1 MNYCSECG
9 TEVEGDETYCPECG
23 TKINEPTTNEKSG
36 QDGESKEDDE
46 TLGISHDETNH
57 AIALFFAAIW
67 IIFGFVLFV
76 ETVIG
81 GILMIAAGLI
91 TTRRVRNRLGWE
103 IPTAGIA
110 VILILSMAG
119 AGMMI
124 PSENVGTDTEPSD
137 TVNEPDTDGD
147 GGGTGNGQSAST
159 DAVTHEIGETFT
171 VGSGDRSVEYTV
183 EEATTAD
190 SIGTSFASS
199 EADGTFVVV
208 RLTIENSGTEPFM
221 VTNDHLSLIDEEGRT
236 FSAATGAGVY
246 MSQDDR
252 FEAESLSF
260 EELQPGLSITR
271 NVIYDVSS
279 GQGYGLRVEGT
290 SMFSTADPHYVPL
303 GQAG

>member
-9 TEVEGDETYCPECG
+9 TEVEGNESYCPECG
-23 TKINEPTTNEKSG
+23 ADLNSTQSENIQKEPGPEDT
-36 QDGESKEDDE
+36 QEDDE
-46 TLGISHDETNH
+46 FITDGQAIGITILFLVGITVVG
-57 AIALFFAAIW
+57 IAQ
-67 IIFGFVLFV
+67 VPTDSV
-76 ETVIG
+76 ETEQPPSSN
-81 GILMIAAGLI
+81 
-91 TTRRVRNRLGWE
+91 TENQ
-103 IPTAGIA
+103 
-110 VILILSMAG
+110 G
-119 AGMMI
+119 ANAQD
-124 PSENVGTDTEPSD
+124 SSTS
-137 TVNEPDTDGD
+137 GD
-147 GGGTGNGQSAST
+147 VDQSSST

>member
-9 TEVEGDETYCPECG
+9 AEVEGDESYCPECG
-23 TKINEPTTNEKSG
+23 AELNSTQSENIQKEPGRKDT
-36 QDGESKEDDE
+36 QEDDE
-46 TLGISHDETNH
+46 FITNGQAIGITILLLVGITVVG
-57 AIALFFAAIW
+57 IAQ
-67 IIFGFVLFV
+67 VPTDSV
-76 ETVIG
+76 ET
-81 GILMIAAGLI
+81 
-91 TTRRVRNRLGWE
+91 E
-103 IPTAGIA
+103 Q
-110 VILILSMAG
+110 S
-119 AGMMI
+119 
-124 PSENVGTDTEPSD
+124 PSGNTENQGSNTQDPS
-137 TVNEPDTDGD
+137 TSGD
-147 GGGTGNGQSAST
+147 GGSTGSSQSSST
-159 DAVTHEIGETFT
+159 DTVTHEIGETFT

-199 EADGTFVVV
+199 EADGTFVIV

-246 MSQDDR
+246 VTQDDR
-252 FEAESLSF
+252 YEAESLSF

-279 GQGYGLRVEGT
+279 GQGYGLQVEGA

-303 GQAG
+303 GQVE